1 VTTSQATLVT
11 APGMC
16 SYAEVLAVCVV
27 HAIIPDVGGKQDETA
42 IDKRPV
48 LGAVDV
54 QRFGLTGDTQC
65 DTAHH
70 GGDGKAVYAYA
81 QEDADWW
88 AADLERELPPGRFG
102 ENLRTRGLDITN
114 ALLGE
119 QWRIGTA
126 LLEVS
131 CPRTPC
137 LSFQGFW
144 GVPRLIKRFLAYGAP
159 GAYLRVLEEGQ
170 IRAGDGIE
178 IAHRPDHDV
187 TLGLALHALT
197 VERALIGRLA
207 PALYALPD
215 RDRPKVAR
223 LVEHAN
229 SGAAIGAKLRVVD

>member
-1 VTTSQATLVT
+1 MTSPAELV
-11 APGMC
+11 
-16 SYAEVLAVCVV
+16 AVCVV

-48 LGAVDV
+48 AGPVDV
-54 QRFGLTGDTQC
+54 HRLGVSGDTQC
-65 DTAHH
+65 DKAHH
-70 GGDGKAVYAYA
+70 GREGKAVYTYA

-88 AADLERELPPGRFG
+88 AAELERDLPPGRFG
-102 ENLRTRGLDITN
+102 ENLRTRGLDVTN

-119 QWRIGTA
+119 RWRIGTT
-126 LLEVS
+126 LLEVT

-144 GVPRLIKRFLAYGAP
+144 GVPRLIKRFIAYGAP

-170 IRAGDGIE
+170 LRAGDRIE
-178 IAHRPDHDV
+178 VDFRPDHDV
-187 TLGLALHALT
+187 TLGLALRALT
-197 VERALIGRLA
+197 VERRLIRTLA

-223 LVEHAN
+223 LIE
-229 SGAAIGAKLRVVD
+229 GAALAEGAPQRV

>member
-1 VTTSQATLVT
+1 
-11 APGMC
+11 MC

-119 QWRIGTA
+119 QWRTVQDFQAMLADPVAGEHMAAAGA
-126 LLEVS
+126 LASAQPHLYTVVS
-131 CPRTPC
+131 
-137 LSFQGFW
+137 
-144 GVPRLIKRFLAYGAP
+144 V
-159 GAYLRVLEEGQ
+159 
-170 IRAGDGIE
+170 
-178 IAHRPDHDV
+178 H
-187 TLGLALHALT
+187 HA
-197 VERALIGRLA
+197 
-207 PALYALPD
+207 
-215 RDRPKVAR
+215 
-223 LVEHAN
+223 
-229 SGAAIGAKLRVVD
+229 

>member
-1 VTTSQATLVT
+1 MTSPAELV
-11 APGMC
+11 
-16 SYAEVLAVCVV
+16 AVCVV

-48 LGAVDV
+48 AGPVDV
-54 QRFGLTGDTQC
+54 HRLGVSGDTQC
-65 DTAHH
+65 DKAHH
-70 GGDGKAVYAYA
+70 GRERKAVYAYA

-88 AADLERELPPGRFG
+88 AAELERDLPPGRFG
-102 ENLRTRGLDITN
+102 ENLRTRGLDVTN

-119 QWRIGTA
+119 RWRIGTT
-126 LLEVS
+126 LLEVT

-144 GVPRLIKRFLAYGAP
+144 GVPRLIKRFIAYGAP

-170 IRAGDGIE
+170 LRAGDRIE
-178 IAHRPDHDV
+178 VDFRPDHDV
-187 TLGLALHALT
+187 TLGLALRALT
-197 VERALIGRLA
+197 VDRRLIRRLA

-223 LVEHAN
+223 LIE
-229 SGAAIGAKLRVVD
+229 GAALAQGAPQRV

>member
-1 VTTSQATLVT
+1 MTSSAELV
-11 APGMC
+11 
-16 SYAEVLAVCVV
+16 AVCVV

-48 LGAVDV
+48 AGRVDV
-54 QRFGLTGDTQC
+54 HRLGVSGDTQC
-65 DTAHH
+65 DKAHH
-70 GGDGKAVYAYA
+70 GREGKAVYAYA

-88 AADLERELPPGRFG
+88 AAELERDLPPGRFG
-102 ENLRTRGLDITN
+102 ENLRTRGLDVTN

-119 QWRIGTA
+119 RWRIGTT
-126 LLEVS
+126 LLEIT

-170 IRAGDGIE
+170 LRAGDRIE
-178 IAHRPDHDV
+178 VDFRPDHDV
-187 TLGLALHALT
+187 TLGLALRALT
-197 VERALIGRLA
+197 VERRLIRRLA

-223 LVEHAN
+223 LIE
-229 SGAAIGAKLRVVD
+229 GAALAEGAPQRV

>member
-1 VTTSQATLVT
+1 MTSPAELV
-11 APGMC
+11 
-16 SYAEVLAVCVV
+16 AVCVV

-48 LGAVDV
+48 AGPVEVHRLGVS
-54 QRFGLTGDTQC
+54 GDTQC
-65 DTAHH
+65 DKAHH
-70 GGDGKAVYAYA
+70 GREGKAVYTYA

-88 AADLERELPPGRFG
+88 AAELERDLPPGRFG
-102 ENLRTRGLDITN
+102 ENLRTRGLDVTN

-119 QWRIGTA
+119 RWRIGTT
-126 LLEVS
+126 LLEVT

-144 GVPRLIKRFLAYGAP
+144 GVPRLIKRFIAYGAP

-170 IRAGDGIE
+170 LRAGDRIE
-178 IAHRPDHDV
+178 VDFRPDHDV
-187 TLGLALHALT
+187 TLGLALRALT
-197 VERALIGRLA
+197 VERRLIRRLA

-223 LVEHAN
+223 LIE
-229 SGAAIGAKLRVVD
+229 GAALAEGAPQRV

>member
-1 VTTSQATLVT
+1 MTSSAELV
-11 APGMC
+11 
-16 SYAEVLAVCVV
+16 AVCVV

-48 LGAVDV
+48 AGRVDV
-54 QRFGLTGDTQC
+54 HRLGVSGDTQC
-65 DTAHH
+65 DKAHH
-70 GGDGKAVYAYA
+70 GREGKAVYAYA

-88 AADLERELPPGRFG
+88 AAELERDLPPGRFG
-102 ENLRTRGLDITN
+102 ENLRTRGLDVTN

-119 QWRIGTA
+119 RWRIGTT
-126 LLEVS
+126 LLEVT

-144 GVPRLIKRFLAYGAP
+144 GVPRLMKRFIAYGAP

-170 IRAGDGIE
+170 LRAGDRIE
-178 IAHRPDHDV
+178 VDFRPDHDV
-187 TLGLALHALT
+187 TLGLALRALT
-197 VERALIGRLA
+197 VERRLIRRLA

-223 LVEHAN
+223 LIE
-229 SGAAIGAKLRVVD
+229 GAALAEGAPQRV

>member
-1 VTTSQATLVT
+1 MTSPAELV
-11 APGMC
+11 
-16 SYAEVLAVCVV
+16 AVCVV

-48 LGAVDV
+48 AGPVEVHRLGVS
-54 QRFGLTGDTQC
+54 GDTQC
-65 DTAHH
+65 DKAHH
-70 GGDGKAVYAYA
+70 GREGKAVYAYA

-88 AADLERELPPGRFG
+88 AAELERDLPPGRFG
-102 ENLRTRGLDITN
+102 ENLRTRGLDVTN

-119 QWRIGTA
+119 RWRIGTT
-126 LLEVS
+126 LLEVT

-144 GVPRLIKRFLAYGAP
+144 GVPRLIKRFIAYGAP

-170 IRAGDGIE
+170 LRAGDRIE
-178 IAHRPDHDV
+178 VDFRPDHDV
-187 TLGLALHALT
+187 TLGLALRALT
-197 VERALIGRLA
+197 VERRLIRRLA

-223 LVEHAN
+223 LIE
-229 SGAAIGAKLRVVD
+229 GAALTEGAPQRG

>member
-1 VTTSQATLVT
+1 MTSSAELV
-11 APGMC
+11 
-16 SYAEVLAVCVV
+16 AVCVV

-48 LGAVDV
+48 AGRVDV
-54 QRFGLTGDTQC
+54 HRLGVSGDTQC
-65 DTAHH
+65 DKAHH
-70 GGDGKAVYAYA
+70 GREGKAVYAYT

-88 AADLERELPPGRFG
+88 AAELERDLPPGRFG
-102 ENLRTRGLDITN
+102 ENLRTRGLDVTN

-119 QWRIGTA
+119 RWRIGTT
-126 LLEVS
+126 LLEIT

-170 IRAGDGIE
+170 LRAGDRIE
-178 IAHRPDHDV
+178 VDFRPDHDV
-187 TLGLALHALT
+187 TLGLALRALT
-197 VERALIGRLA
+197 VERRLIRTLA

-223 LVEHAN
+223 LIE
-229 SGAAIGAKLRVVD
+229 GAALAEGAPQRV

>member
-1 VTTSQATLVT
+1 MTSSAELV
-11 APGMC
+11 
-16 SYAEVLAVCVV
+16 AVCVV

-48 LGAVDV
+48 AGRVDV
-54 QRFGLTGDTQC
+54 HRLGVSGDTQC
-65 DTAHH
+65 DKAHH
-70 GGDGKAVYAYA
+70 GREGKAVYAYA

-88 AADLERELPPGRFG
+88 AAELERDLPPGRFG
-102 ENLRTRGLDITN
+102 ENLRTRGLDVTN

-119 QWRIGTA
+119 RWRIGTT
-126 LLEVS
+126 LLEIT

-170 IRAGDGIE
+170 LRAGDRIE
-178 IAHRPDHDV
+178 VDFRPDHDV
-187 TLGLALHALT
+187 TLGLALRALT
-197 VERALIGRLA
+197 VERRLIRTLA

-223 LVEHAN
+223 LIE
-229 SGAAIGAKLRVVD
+229 GAALAEGAPQRV

>member
-1 VTTSQATLVT
+1 MTITQATRL
-11 APGMC
+11 APPERR
-16 SYAEVLAVCVV
+16 SYAEVLAICVV

-48 LGAVDV
+48 LGDV
-54 QRFGLTGDTQC
+54 EVHRFGLTGDTQC
-65 DTAHH
+65 DIAHH
-70 GGDGKAVYAYA
+70 GGEGKAVYAYA
-81 QEDADWW
+81 QEDAEWW

-102 ENLRTRGLDITN
+102 ENLRTRGLDVTN

-119 QWRIGTA
+119 RWRIGTT
-126 LLEVS
+126 LLEVT

-187 TLGLALHALT
+187 TLGLALRALT

-215 RDRPKVAR
+215 RDRPKVAH

-229 SGAAIGAKLRVVD
+229 S

>member
-1 VTTSQATLVT
+1 MTSPAELV
-11 APGMC
+11 
-16 SYAEVLAVCVV
+16 AVCVV

-48 LGAVDV
+48 AGPVEVHRLGVS
-54 QRFGLTGDTQC
+54 GDTQC
-65 DTAHH
+65 DKAHH
-70 GGDGKAVYAYA
+70 GREGKAVYAYA

-88 AADLERELPPGRFG
+88 AAELERDLPPGRFG
-102 ENLRTRGLDITN
+102 ENLRTRGLDVTN

-119 QWRIGTA
+119 RWRIGTT
-126 LLEVS
+126 LLEVT

-144 GVPRLIKRFLAYGAP
+144 GVPRLIKRFIAYGAP

-170 IRAGDGIE
+170 LRAGDRIE
-178 IAHRPDHDV
+178 VDFRPDHDV
-187 TLGLALHALT
+187 TLGLALRALT
-197 VERALIGRLA
+197 VERRLIRTLA

-223 LVEHAN
+223 LIE
-229 SGAAIGAKLRVVD
+229 GAALAEGAPQRV

>member
-1 VTTSQATLVT
+1 MTSPAELV
-11 APGMC
+11 
-16 SYAEVLAVCVV
+16 AVCVV

-48 LGAVDV
+48 AGRVDV
-54 QRFGLTGDTQC
+54 HRLGVSGDTQC
-65 DTAHH
+65 DKAHH
-70 GGDGKAVYAYA
+70 GREGKAVYAYA

-88 AADLERELPPGRFG
+88 AAELERDLPPGRFG
-102 ENLRTRGLDITN
+102 ENLRTRGLDVTN

-119 QWRIGTA
+119 RWRIGTT
-126 LLEVS
+126 LLEIT

-170 IRAGDGIE
+170 LRAGDRIE
-178 IAHRPDHDV
+178 VDFRPDHDV
-187 TLGLALHALT
+187 TLGLALRALT
-197 VERALIGRLA
+197 GERRLIRRLA

-215 RDRPKVAR
+215 RDRHKVAR
-223 LVEHAN
+223 LIE
-229 SGAAIGAKLRVVD
+229 GAALAEGAPQRVQRV

>member
-1 VTTSQATLVT
+1 MTSS
-11 APGMC
+11 P
-16 SYAEVLAVCVV
+16 EILAVCVV
-27 HAIIPDVGGKQDETA
+27 HAIIPDVGGKQDTTA

-48 LGAVDV
+48 AGPVDV
-54 QRFGLTGDTQC
+54 HRLGVSGDTQC
-65 DTAHH
+65 DVAHH
-70 GGDGKAVYAYA
+70 GKEGKAVYAYA

-88 AADLERELPPGRFG
+88 SADLDRDLPAGSFG
-102 ENLRTRGLDITN
+102 ENLRTHGLDVTN
-114 ALLGE
+114 SLLGE
-119 QWRIGTA
+119 RWRIGST
-126 LLEVS
+126 LLEVT

-144 GVPRLIKRFLAYGAP
+144 GVPGLIKRFIAYGAP

-178 IAHRPDHDV
+178 VEHRPDHDV
-187 TLGLALHALT
+187 TLGLALRALT

-223 LVEHAN
+223 LIE
-229 SGAAIGAKLRVVD
+229 GAVTAGETAQLV